1 MNDKVTN
8 GRKEMGNTY
17 RISNHISPR
26 RQHNRTQS
34 RLLSDLLNRLLH
46 RNHSSI
52 TSTLAKHCFTQLLP
66 IITTKHTSSH
76 IRMNAITTHH
86 HTRSF
91 LCPIRKFQH
100 HIIFRRTLLLP
111 LFQFLPKF
119 HILPTHFLRQKS
131 QNFSSMNRHIPR
143 WRCENSMKY
152 FSIYSFIPFS
162 FPIPRSSSSTNFITT
177 TPPQIHPDLLIRR
190 RIPRR
195 QCINFLAEKRVNI
208 AKSTNCLRTE
218 IDSCANFG
226 EGGSGFVEGKCEGE
240 IFVCAFVLVDAA

>member
-1 MNDKVTN
+1 
-8 GRKEMGNTY
+8 MGNTY

-34 RLLSDLLNRLLH
+34 RLLSNLLNRLLH

-52 TSTLAKHCFTQLLP
+52 TSTLAKHCFTQLLLT

-76 IRMNAITTHH
+76 IRMNPITTHH

-111 LFQFLPKF
+111 FFQFLPKF
-119 HILPTHFLRQKS
+119 HILPTHFLCQKS
-131 QNFSSMNRHIPR
+131 QNLSSMNCHIPC

-162 FPIPRSSSSTNFITT
+162 FSFFPIIPIPIPRSSSTNSITT